1 MKFYAINGSPRKNCN
16 TAQLLDKALEGV
28 KSVFQDASTERID
41 LYDFPFHGCR
51 SCFACKRING
61 KHYGRCVQKDDLKP
75 ILDEIV
81 EADGII
87 LGSPIYFSDV
97 TGNMRCFL
105 ERFMF
110 PFVAYSKTETVEH
123 KKMPLAYIYTM
134 NASEELSTQ
143 IGYHNLH
150 DHFEMGLSMVFTKP
164 EHLYVYETY
173 QFKDYSKYVSDA
185 FDEAERRQIRKTQ
198 FPKDLENAFEIGKK
212 IATQAEQHD

>member
-1 MKFYAINGSPRKNCN
+1 MKFFAINGSPRPYCN

-28 KSVFQDASTERID
+28 KSVFPDAETERIN

-51 SCFACKRING
+51 SCFACKKKNG
-61 KHYGRCVQKDDLKP
+61 KHYGRCVQKDDFKP

-81 EADGII
+81 QADGVI

-110 PFVAYSKTETVEH
+110 PFVAYSKTEVVEH
-123 KKMPLAYIYTM
+123 KKMPIAFIYTM
-134 NASEELSTQ
+134 NMSEELSNQ
-143 IGYHNLH
+143 IGFHDVHN
-150 DHFEMGLSMVFTKP
+150 HFEIGLSMVFTKP
-164 EHLYVYETY
+164 EHLFVYETY
-173 QFKDYSKYVSDA
+173 QFNDYSKYVSDA

-198 FPKDLENAFEIGKK
+198 FPKDLESAFEIGKK
-212 IATQAEQHD
+212 IAIQAKQHD